1 MWGLKMKYKLE
12 TLTFFSQTNLSCI
25 NLLLRFGWNG
35 NILIEYNKI
44 GKKLLA
50 KYFCQAGLKIWCHPQ

>member
-25 NLLLRFGWNG
+25 NLLLRFGWND

-50 KYFCQAGLKIWCHPQ
+50 KYFCHAG